1 MFHLFN
7 VHYNSFANYK
17 SPFQGVHFPPLQ
29 PFLLYFHCLLFVLC
43 FEIVTT
49 MLFFLTVKVALIHSY
64 QHLLFSAS
72 TLTSFCTFGIL
83 YHPTWVFMFN
93 YFITFYRIAPSF
105 NLSSL
110 FCCFWSHLLFTLT
123 RCCFPLPFSQP
134 CCADTKVQILFTV
147 SFAILLPSPGC
158 IPWQSWQS
166 TEQRRQ
172 R

>member
-1 MFHLFN
+1 MFTITLL
-7 VHYNSFANYK
+7 
-17 SPFQGVHFPPLQ
+17 PPIN
-29 PFLLYFHCLLFVLC
+29 LLFRVFIFPHC
-43 FEIVTT
+43 SHFFCIFTAYS
-49 MLFFLTVKVALIHSY
+49 LFFALKLLPQCFFFWTVKVALIHSY

-93 YFITFYRIAPSF
+93 YFITFYRIAPFF